1 MPGKLYL
8 IPTVLNENALHV
20 IPAYVH
26 EITKSIH
33 HFFVENERTT
43 RRYLR
48 TSGFAKSFDEVFLYP
63 LNEHTTDKIISTY
76 IKYIMLA
83 SHDWGLM
90 SEAGVPA
97 VADPGHL
104 LVQKAHSNNIQVIPL
119 CGPSSIILALMAS
132 GLNGQQFSFHGYLPV
147 RQPERN
153 KKIRQLEQKAVSGE
167 TQIFIET
174 PYRNNA
180 VISDVLQTCS
190 PATAFCIATNL
201 TGPDES
207 VKTKSIAEWRKQK
220 PEPGKIPAI
229 FLIGKFA

>member
-8 IPTVLNENALHV
+8 IPTVLNENAVHV

-26 EITKSIH
+26 EITKSLT
-33 HFFVENERTT
+33 HFFVENERTA

-48 TSGFAKSFDEVFLYP
+48 KSGFIKSFDEVILQP
-63 LNEHTTDKIISTY
+63 LNEHTSPETISTY
-76 IKYIMLA
+76 LDYLLKGN
-83 SHDWGLM
+83 DCGLM

-104 LVQKAHSNNIQVIPL
+104 LVHKAHQNNIQVIPL
-119 CGPSSIILALMAS
+119 SGPSSIILALMAS
-132 GLNGQQFSFHGYLPV
+132 GLNGQQFTFHGYLPV

-153 KKIRQLEQKAVSGE
+153 KKIQQLEQKAASGE

-174 PYRNNA
+174 PYRNNGL
-180 VISDVLQTCS
+180 INDILQICAAS
-190 PATAFCIATNL
+190 TAFCIATDL
-201 TGPDES
+201 TGPQES
-207 VKTKSIAEWRKQK
+207 IKTKTIAEWRKQK

-229 FLIGKFA
+229 FLIGKFAS